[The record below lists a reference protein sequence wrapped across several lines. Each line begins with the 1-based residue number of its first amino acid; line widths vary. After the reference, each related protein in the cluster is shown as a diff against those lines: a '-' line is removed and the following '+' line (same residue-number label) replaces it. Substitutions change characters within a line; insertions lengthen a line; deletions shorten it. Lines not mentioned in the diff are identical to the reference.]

1 MNHNHPSVMNPVS
14 RRFRPFQNLW
24 LFLFL
29 LICLGVCVLAA
40 NAWYILRGVGAQI
53 AGLCQATSAAY
64 QHGGAEELQSVQQ
77 LLERGLGVQVFLT
90 DKVGRDLID
99 GKDRTKM
106 IAERRTRNPPFF
118 APPGARPF
126 SETPSGTC
134 LVNANPRVR
143 FGIPPDLWFLTF
155 LSLACASVAAYIT
168 LRMRDIEN
176 AVTRFGSG
184 SMGVRISTYSRDPM
198 GRLARS
204 FDQMADRIESL
215 IEGNRRLCVD
225 ISHELRSPLARLR
238 LALGLAKSGSTSA
251 LSRMEI
257 EILRLDE
264 LVDTLLD
271 TARAETEP
279 DALRSEAISVT
290 GLLTNIAADCS
301 IEANDRRC
309 SLRVDAAA
317 DVGIILGDPELLRSA
332 IENIVRNA
340 IRHSPQGSIIDIL
353 AKKDSVRVVRISVRD
368 RGAGVPDMALEKI
381 FQPFYRVESDRDRN
395 TGGTGLGLAIAKRII
410 TVHSGSVKAE
420 NSHPGLRVEV
430 SLPVS

>member
-1 MNHNHPSVMNPVS
+1 VNPRNTSGVH
-14 RRFRPFQNLW
+14 RFRPFQNLW

-29 LICLGVCVLAA
+29 LISLGICLLAA

-53 AGLCQATSAAY
+53 ASLCEATSTAY
-64 QHGGAEELQSVQQ
+64 QHGGAVELQSVQQ
-77 LLERGLGVQVFLT
+77 LLEKGLGVQIFLT
-90 DKVGRDLID
+90 DKLSRDLTS
-99 GKDRTKM
+99 GEDRTEM
-106 IAERRTRNPPFF
+106 IQEWRARRPPFF
-118 APPGARPF
+118 APPAARPL
-126 SETPSGTC
+126 SETPSGAC

-168 LRMRDIEN
+168 LRMRQIEN

-184 SMGVRISTYSRDPM
+184 TMGVRIATYSRDPM
-198 GRLARS
+198 GRLARA

-215 IEGNRRLCVD
+215 VEGNRRLCVD

-238 LALGLAKSGSTSA
+238 LALGLARSGSSTG
-251 LSRMEI
+251 LNRMET

-279 DALRSEAISVT
+279 ETLRSEAVSVT
-290 GLLTNIAADCS
+290 GLLMNIAADCS

-309 SLRVDAAA
+309 TLNVDANN
-317 DVGIILGDPELLRSA
+317 VGSIPGDPELLRSA

-340 IRHSPQGSIIDIL
+340 IRHSPEGSTIEIV
-353 AKKDSVRVVRISVRD
+353 AQKDAMGAVRISVRD
-368 RGAGVPDMALEKI
+368 RGTGVPDTALEKI

-410 TVHSGSVKAE
+410 TVHRGSVKAE
-420 NSHPGLRVEV
+420 NSYPGLRIEV
-430 SLPVS
+430 SLPVTS